1 MLWKTVLGITTAVL
15 LAACSP
21 SEPQPTSPLPSLGL
35 GNDPDRIRI
44 REQRREPFTTT
55 GAGGCLEPIIL
66 TGMANFI
73 LQAQDNPAD
82 NVHFRLHS
90 NLQGV
95 SGVGALSGNRYQLAQ
110 VVNATYNY
118 VEDLEPRR
126 FETTQIFRYRLIGQR
141 PHNNSWVNISLHITI
156 TPNGETTS
164 SWSRVEAECGQE
176 G

>member
-1 MLWKTVLGITTAVL
+1 MVRNTVLGVTAAVV

-21 SEPQPTSPLPSLGL
+21 SEPQLTSPLPSLGL

-73 LQAQDNPAD
+73 LQAQDNPAE

-95 SGVGALSGNRYQLAQ
+95 SGVGALTGNRYRLAQ
-110 VVNATYNY
+110 VFNATYNY
-118 VEDLEPRR
+118 AEDLESSR

-156 TPNGETTS
+156 TPEGRTS
-164 SWSRVEAECGQE
+164 SMWSRVEAECGQE